1 MGDVGGVRSGRAL
14 RVYQILLVLA
24 AGWAVGR
31 LPGWMAETE
40 AEKARLQS
48 AIGLEGVP
56 ESGARA
62 SVPSDDNVRL
72 AAEVA
77 ARVAAGV
84 AEETVARLIAAG
96 WGPRG
101 AEPATI
107 RIEQVPGRPQES
119 VVRVVT
125 EQAPPPMLAL
135 DYRLPAGS
143 GAEQVV
149 SKPAA
154 DAAPAVPNAA
164 HATATAG
171 YAAIRA
177 GDLREGVRLLK
188 SAQAMAPG
196 APEAAAWEADVK
208 QLTRR
213 WSLAAYTLSRGGGTG
228 DPLAASPILG
238 GGQSGAAIAYLVNPL
253 GKARV
258 SVVGR
263 VTAAARPDGGIDSE
277 TTEAA
282 LGLRLQPFRSL
293 PVAVDV
299 ERRFALGVYSRN
311 AWAARVSGGTQGRA
325 KAFGVPLKLEGYGEA
340 GVVEGF
346 TSQPDVY
353 GGAQA
358 RGAAPLF
365 RMGRVDIDGGA
376 GVWGGVQR
384 SYGVTASRLDLGPSA
399 RFQISPWPF
408 TAQVDYRWRAAG
420 NALPGSGPVITVAG
434 EF

>member
-1 MGDVGGVRSGRAL
+1 MVEGRARSGRAL

-24 AGWAVGR
+24 AGWAAGR
-31 LPGWMAETE
+31 FPIWMAETQ

-48 AIGLEGVP
+48 AMGLGGE
-56 ESGARA
+56 ARA
-62 SVPSDDNVRL
+62 GTPSDASTRL

-96 WGPRG
+96 WAPRAG
-101 AEPATI
+101 FTEPQTI
-107 RIEQVPGRPQES
+107 RIEQVPGRPQEN

-125 EQAPPPMLAL
+125 EQSPPPVLAL
-135 DYRLPAGS
+135 EYRLPVGN
-143 GAEQVV
+143 GAEQLV
-149 SKPAA
+149 SKPVV
-154 DAAPAVPNAA
+154 DAAAAVPNAA

-177 GDLREGVRLLK
+177 GEVREGVRLLRA
-188 SAQAMAPG
+188 AQAMAPA

-228 DPLAASPILG
+228 DPLAASPVLG
-238 GGQSGAAIAYLVNPL
+238 GGQSGAAVAYVLNPL
-253 GKARV
+253 GQTRV

-263 VTAAARPDGGIDSE
+263 VAAAAGPNGGLDNE

-282 LGLRLQPFRSL
+282 LGLRLQPFRKV

-299 ERRFALGVYSRN
+299 ERRFALGIYSRN
-311 AWAARVSGGTQGRA
+311 AWAARVSGGTQGKLRVL
-325 KAFGVPLKLEGYGEA
+325 GVPLKLEGYGEA
-340 GVVEGF
+340 GAVEGF
-346 TSQPDVY
+346 TGRPDIY

-376 GVWGGVQR
+376 GVWGAGQR
-384 SYGVTASRLDLGPSA
+384 NYGLTASRLDLGPSA
-399 RFQISPWPF
+399 RFNISPWPF
-408 TAQVDYRWRAAG
+408 SAQVDYRWRVAG